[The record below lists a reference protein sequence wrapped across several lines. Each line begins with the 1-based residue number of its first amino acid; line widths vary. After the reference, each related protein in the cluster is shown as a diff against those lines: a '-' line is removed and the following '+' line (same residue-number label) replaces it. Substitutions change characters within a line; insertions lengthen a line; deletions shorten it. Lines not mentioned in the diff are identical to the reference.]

1 MSEYPTFEE
10 MNNKFL
16 LASKKLNDIPKNS
29 SKSVKII
36 KDYFSE
42 IKEIQTKIDTIPENA
57 RSLALNLLKSMI
69 DVNLTSL
76 ASVLKDNQELEN
88 LLTLEQSIKV
98 NSSNIDKINNGF
110 ADIILKISKK
120 LNKNIEIK
128 VPVTK
133 IFWIIEEMKIA
144 FKELLL
150 DEGPVIE
157 YSTERIT
164 GVATIDDFT
173 VNIYYDLLATECNIL
188 INAKKVITEQSDDI
202 YELLQKAIQTN
213 RDLDLRIKVHKVYR
227 KGIK

>member
-16 LASKKLNDIPKNS
+16 LASKGLNDISKNN

-36 KDYFSE
+36 KNYFSE
-42 IKEIQTKIDTIPENA
+42 IRKIQTEINAIPEDK

-76 ASVLKDNQELEN
+76 ASVLEDNQELEN
-88 LLTLEQSIKV
+88 LLTLEESIKI
-98 NSSNIDKINNGF
+98 NSSSIDNIHSAF
-110 ADIILKISKK
+110 ANIVLKISKK
-120 LNKNIEIK
+120 LNKNTEIK

-133 IFWIIEEMKIA
+133 IFWIIEEMKVA

-150 DEGPVIE
+150 SEPVID
-157 YSTERIT
+157 YSTDKIT
-164 GVATIDDFT
+164 GVGTIDDFT
-173 VNIYYDLLATECNIL
+173 VSIHYDLLTTKCKIF
-188 INAKKVITEQSDDI
+188 IDAKKVIEEESDDI

-227 KGIK
+227 KGIR